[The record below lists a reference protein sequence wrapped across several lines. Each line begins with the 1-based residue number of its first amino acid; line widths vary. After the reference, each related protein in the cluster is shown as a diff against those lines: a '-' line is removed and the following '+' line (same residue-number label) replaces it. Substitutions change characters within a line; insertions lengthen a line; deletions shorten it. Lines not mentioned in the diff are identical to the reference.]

1 MAYGCLFNAA
11 ILFYT
16 MTQCVGKYRILALVV
31 GAINAA
37 AAIHMIATG
46 YPMALTLRPYGYD

>member
-16 MTQCVGKYRILALVV
+16 MTQCNDKYRLLAFL
-31 GAINAA
+31 GAAINAGV
-37 AAIHMIATG
+37 AIHMIATG
-46 YPMALTLRPYGYD
+46 YPNALVLRPYGFD